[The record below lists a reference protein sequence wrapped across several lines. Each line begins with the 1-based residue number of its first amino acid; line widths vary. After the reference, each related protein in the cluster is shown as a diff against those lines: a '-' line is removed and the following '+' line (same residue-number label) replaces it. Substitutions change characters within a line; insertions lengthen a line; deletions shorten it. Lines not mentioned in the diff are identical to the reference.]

1 MYVPPSACGP
11 QLADLAITT
20 DMNFDATYQAL
31 DSRRREFCHC
41 AGTPFSS
48 LLKNLLKVQ
57 GGCHQMTVSPAAKVE
72 SLNAGVA
79 GAVLL
84 FEARRQRR
92 RLLLRG
98 GG

>member
-1 MYVPPSACGP
+1 MLLGPHHPAVEAGRPAQTSCGP
-11 QLADLAITT
+11 
-20 DMNFDATYQAL
+20 
-31 DSRRREFCHC
+31 SRRREFCHF

>member
-1 MYVPPSACGP
+1 
-11 QLADLAITT
+11 
-20 DMNFDATYQAL
+20 
-31 DSRRREFCHC
+31 
-41 AGTPFSS
+41 
-48 LLKNLLKVQ
+48 
-57 GGCHQMTVSPAAKVE
+57 MTVSPAAKVE